1 MTSTP
6 QQQAP
11 NALPLG
17 QLKRMPLGLRLAV
30 LIALLM
36 VLGMGVMSLV
46 ILVKQNE
53 VRHAQIQDFGTALS
67 LQLAASVVEPLFTND
82 QVALDVLTSNFVK
95 LPRIQGAEIV
105 DSKGGVVAKAG
116 YIPGDIAPLP
126 ALGGGLISVFR
137 APPEVVAFSGP
148 IAFKGVS
155 AGFARINIETS
166 QHSRAHSSTIRTLLV
181 TCALVTLIAIIVAWF
196 ISRYVS
202 RPINQILRA
211 IANIGSG
218 EIQPNT
224 VERRGDELGQ
234 LMAAINQMGQGLLQK
249 NQVESLLSRFLA
261 KDVADEMLSQL
272 DTVNIGGARVDATVL
287 FADIVGF
294 TSMSEQISP
303 EEVAEFL
310 NEYYGYFTLCSRFFF
325 GTVDKFIGDCAMVV
339 FGAPK
344 TDPEH
349 SFHAV
354 SCAILIQKLMERL
367 NQARV
372 AEGKPEVLVRIGVNS
387 GEMLAGIMGDS
398 ERMEYTVVGDS
409 VNLASRLCN
418 ESSGG
423 QVIIEESLYQKLV
436 PGDRVLASSY
446 KSIRLR
452 GKAQPSTIYTVEDV
466 ASEYRIP
473 MQSMIDDVMGKKRGA
488 A

>member
-1 MTSTP
+1 MTNTPPQASTS
-6 QQQAP
+6 
-11 NALPLG
+11 LPLG
-17 QLKRMPLGLRLAV
+17 QLKHMSLGLRLAV

-67 LQLAASVVEPLFTND
+67 LQLAAGVVEPLFTND
-82 QVALDVLTSNFVK
+82 QVALDVMTSNFVK
-95 LPRIQGAEIV
+95 LPRIQGAAIV
-105 DSKGGVVAKAG
+105 DSQGKVVAQAG
-116 YIPGDIAPLP
+116 YNPGDIAPLP
-126 ALGGGLISVFR
+126 SLESGLAAIFK
-137 APPEVVAFSGP
+137 APPDFVAFSSP

-155 AGFARINIETS
+155 AGYARITIETS
-166 QHSRAHSSTIRTLLV
+166 QHSRAHSSTLRTLLV
-181 TCALVTLIAIIVAWF
+181 TCAIVTLIAIVVAWF

-202 RPINQILRA
+202 RPINQILEA

-218 EIQPNT
+218 AIQPNT
-224 VERRGDELGQ
+224 LERRGDELGQ
-234 LMAAINQMGQGLLQK
+234 LMSAINQMGQGLLQK
-249 NQVESLLSRFLA
+249 NQVESLLSKFLA

-344 TDPEH
+344 ANPEH

-354 SCAILIQKLMERL
+354 CCAILIQKLMDRL

-372 AEGKPEVLVRIGVNS
+372 AEGKPAVLVRIGVNS

-423 QVIIEESLYQKLV
+423 QVIIEESLFQKLA
-436 PGDRVLASSY
+436 PGERILASSY

-452 GKAQPSTIYTVEDV
+452 GKALPSTIYTVEDV
-466 ASEYRIP
+466 AAEHRMP
-473 MQSMIDDVMGKKRGA
+473 MQALIDDVMGKKRNA